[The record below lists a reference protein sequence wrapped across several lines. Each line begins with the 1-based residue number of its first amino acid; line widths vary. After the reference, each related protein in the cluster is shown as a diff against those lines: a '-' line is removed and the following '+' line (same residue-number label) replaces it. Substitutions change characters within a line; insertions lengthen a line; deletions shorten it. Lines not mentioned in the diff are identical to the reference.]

1 MPAGT
6 ARDAPQWQSALH
18 HLSSHLPEEALS
30 TRRAHLGKKPYAAFK
45 RNKEGKAKGAT
56 LFFRKEN
63 KKACVSRH
71 CIPSGWSS
79 PRRLLCPAAEESP
92 AFPRREG
99 EAATTRA
106 SLPFRDLGGGRT
118 PQPGGHWR
126 VRPTQVSAGSRARFS
141 DVQTP
146 PPGASGRGRLWSP
159 SSTPGLS
166 LLSGGAHLRPV
177 PAAPSP
183 RPGPRGPLGG
193 GALGPA
199 AVIAGPRPGRAWAAA
214 RTRSRAS
221 AGTAA

>member
-6 ARDAPQWQSALH
+6 AKDAPRWQPALR
-18 HLSSHLPEEALS
+18 HLSSHLPEEALP
-30 TRRAHLGKKPYAAFK
+30 TRRAHLGKTSDAAFK

-56 LFFRKEN
+56 LFFGKEN

-106 SLPFRDLGGGRT
+106 SLPFADLGGWVRT
-118 PQPGGHWR
+118 QQLGGHWR
-126 VRPTQVSAGSRARFS
+126 VRPIQVSTGSRARFS

-146 PPGASGRGRLWSP
+146 PGPRGEGVCGPRSDPAARRASVSSVAAPTCAQSPQPSPRG
-159 SSTPGLS
+159 
-166 LLSGGAHLRPV
+166 PV
-177 PAAPSP
+177 PAA
-183 RPGPRGPLGG
+183 R
-193 GALGPA
+193 
-199 AVIAGPRPGRAWAAA
+199 
-214 RTRSRAS
+214 
-221 AGTAA
+221 